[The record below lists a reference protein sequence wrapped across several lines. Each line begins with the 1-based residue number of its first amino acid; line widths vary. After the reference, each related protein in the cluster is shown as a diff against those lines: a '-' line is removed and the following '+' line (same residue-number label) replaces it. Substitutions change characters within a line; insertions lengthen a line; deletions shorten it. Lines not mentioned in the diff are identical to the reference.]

1 MIRRGMGVASA
12 LLAIGLTAGWMESAV
27 HSSPVDAVRTSSR
40 FVMIQGRVDQ
50 VSKGWATVTTVAWQP
65 YCPPRRMCP
74 MIVMAGHVYQVRLA
88 GATADNASGLP
99 WSGSMQAGESVVI
112 AGNLLSHRNG
122 SPRTFT
128 SAGVP
133 VVPMQVSF
141 LGTFS
146 ALKNL
151 DISRH
156 RGFSLIVRFV
166 LSPTPRARE
175 VV

>member
-12 LLAIGLTAGWMESAV
+12 VLAIGLAAGWMENAV
-27 HSSPVDAVRTSSR
+27 HSSPTDAVRTSSR

-50 VSKGWATVTTVAWQP
+50 VSKGWATVTTLAWQP

-74 MIVMAGHVYQVRLA
+74 MIVMAGRVYQVRLA

-122 SPRTFT
+122 SPRTST
-128 SAGVP
+128 PAGVP
-133 VVPMQVSF
+133 VVPMQARIWDPLSGSSVREPSPCWGHIPHGVSP
-141 LGTFS
+141 LP
-146 ALKNL
+146 
-151 DISRH
+151 
-156 RGFSLIVRFV
+156 
-166 LSPTPRARE
+166 SPAATR
-175 VV
+175 